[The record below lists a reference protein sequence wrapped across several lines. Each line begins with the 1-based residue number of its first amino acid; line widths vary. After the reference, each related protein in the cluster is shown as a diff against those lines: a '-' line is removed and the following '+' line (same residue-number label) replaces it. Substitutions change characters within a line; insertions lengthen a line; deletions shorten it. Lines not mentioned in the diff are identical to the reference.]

1 MSPSTRLPAGSSARQ
16 ARAER
21 ILDSAGELLRQ
32 HGYKRVTIDDVA
44 SLAGIGKG
52 TLYLHWKTREALFWA
67 VLQRD
72 AARMITEVLAD
83 LAADPRVALPS
94 QLMRAIF
101 LGVNRRPLV
110 QALLL
115 SDAEVLGDLARDPT
129 VSAGQRELAGSE
141 NYLAV
146 LAELGLLRP
155 GLTVEAAGHVLAS
168 VMRGFYQ
175 GESAGDSRL
184 PLGEQADLLSDVLRR
199 TLETDGE
206 PPAVVVDA
214 LRLRVTALLR
224 RIVEVQQA
232 QLERAY

>member
-1 MSPSTRLPAGSSARQ
+1 MSASSRLPAGSGARQ

-21 ILDSAGELLRQ
+21 ILDSAGELLRR

-44 SLAGIGKG
+44 RAAGIGKG
-52 TLYLHWKTREALFWA
+52 TIYLHWKTREALFWA

-72 AARMITEVLAD
+72 AARMITDVLAD
-83 LAADPRVALPS
+83 LAADPALALPS

-101 LGVNRRPLV
+101 LGVSRRPLV

-115 SDAEVLGDLARDPT
+115 SDVEVLGDLASDET

-141 NYLAV
+141 NYLEI

-155 GLTVEAAGHVLAS
+155 GLTVEAAGHILAS

-175 GESAGDSRL
+175 AEPDAGAGL
-184 PLGEQADLLSDVLRR
+184 PLGAQADLLADVLHRS
-199 TLETDGE
+199 LEADGE
-206 PPAVVVDA
+206 PPPRA
-214 LRLRVTALLR
+214 LAALSTRVTALLS
-224 RIVEVQQA
+224 RIVEVQRS